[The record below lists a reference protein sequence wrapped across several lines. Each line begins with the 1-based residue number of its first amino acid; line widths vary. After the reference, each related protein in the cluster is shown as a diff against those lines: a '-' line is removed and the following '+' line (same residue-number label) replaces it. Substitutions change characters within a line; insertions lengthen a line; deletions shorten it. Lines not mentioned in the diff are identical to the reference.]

1 MSRTYK
7 ALLTGDRVRWLEQP
21 PGQPGTVEVQITF
34 LEEPDRESSVEQG
47 QLMAAREIM

>member
-34 LEEPDRESSVEQG
+34 LSNCSPGIGSS
-47 QLMAAREIM
+47 IKNP